1 MIYRMKLQ
9 NEPFKQIK
17 KGTKEIEIRLNDEK
31 RKFFEI
37 NDHIEFINITTLEIM
52 FVKITN
58 LYHFKN
64 FEDLFNYFDNS
75 TLGCGSY
82 EEMYKYYLREE
93 EKKYGV
99 LGIEIKV
106 LPNVNQVIHNEDNL
120 TLNDANRVTRR
131 AKLIVENNNDEKKQ
145 DNQKS
150 DNNNYSEN
158 TNIDL
163 MVLGEIM
170 MGGKVTTNLDY
181 NFLIGGHIDND
192 ESDEQCLTREV
203 AEESGVT
210 LNFSNIL
217 PIASSNYI
225 NKDYPKNGDITYTN
239 TNYYAIKY
247 DLVPN
252 IEMQNLTE
260 EEIKENFKLMYIPKN
275 EVINFLENTKEINA
289 TLSDTI
295 MAIKVYLNLQK

>member
-17 KGTKEIEIRLNDEK
+17 KEIKKIEIRLNDEK
-31 RKFFEI
+31 RKIFEI
-37 NDHIEFINITTLEIM
+37 NDYIEFTNITTLEIM

-58 LYHFKN
+58 LYHFES
-64 FEDLFNYFDNS
+64 FEKLFNNFDNS
-75 TLGCGSY
+75 ILGCGSY
-82 EEMYKYYLREE
+82 EEMYKYYSKEE

-106 LPNVNQVIHNEDNL
+106 LPKVNQVIHNEDNL
-120 TLNDANRVTRR
+120 TLNDANKVTLR
-131 AKLIVENNNDEKKQ
+131 AKLIVENNNDE
-145 DNQKS
+145 
-150 DNNNYSEN
+150 
-158 TNIDL
+158 IL
-163 MVLGEIM
+163 ICH
-170 MGGKVTTNLDY
+170 MGVKY
-181 NFLIGGHIDND
+181 FLIGGHIDND

-225 NKDYPKNGDITYTN
+225 NKDYPQNGDITYTN

-260 EEIKENFKLMYIPKN
+260 EEKKENFKLMYIPKN

>member
-1 MIYRMKLQ
+1 MIFRMKLQ

-17 KGTKEIEIRLNDEK
+17 KEIKKIEIRLNDEK
-31 RKFFEI
+31 RKIFEI
-37 NDHIEFINITTLEIM
+37 NDYIEFTNITTLEIM

-58 LYHFKN
+58 LYHFES
-64 FEDLFNYFDNS
+64 FEKLFNNFDNS
-75 TLGCGSY
+75 ILGCGSY
-82 EEMYKYYLREE
+82 EEMYKYYSKEE
-93 EKKYGV
+93 ENKYGV

-106 LPNVNQVIHNEDNL
+106 LPKVNQVIHNEDNL
-120 TLNDANRVTRR
+120 TLNDANKVTLR
-131 AKLIVENNNDEKKQ
+131 AKLIVENNNDE
-145 DNQKS
+145 
-150 DNNNYSEN
+150 
-158 TNIDL
+158 IL
-163 MVLGEIM
+163 ICH
-170 MGGKVTTNLDY
+170 MGVKY
-181 NFLIGGHIDND
+181 FLIGGHIDND

-203 AEESGVT
+203 AEESGVI
-210 LNFSNIL
+210 LDFSNIL

-260 EEIKENFKLMYIPKN
+260 EEKKENFKLMYIPKN

>member
-17 KGTKEIEIRLNDEK
+17 KEIKKIEIRLNDEK
-31 RKFFEI
+31 RKIFEI
-37 NDHIEFINITTLEIM
+37 NDYIEFTNITTLEIM

-58 LYHFKN
+58 LYHFES
-64 FEDLFNYFDNS
+64 FEKLFNNFDNS
-75 TLGCGSY
+75 ILGCGSY
-82 EEMYKYYLREE
+82 EEMYKYYSKEE

-106 LPNVNQVIHNEDNL
+106 LPKVNQVIHNEDNL
-120 TLNDANRVTRR
+120 TLNDANKVTLR
-131 AKLIVENNNDEKKQ
+131 AKLIVENNNDE
-145 DNQKS
+145 
-150 DNNNYSEN
+150 
-158 TNIDL
+158 IL
-163 MVLGEIM
+163 ICH
-170 MGGKVTTNLDY
+170 MGVKY
-181 NFLIGGHIDND
+181 FLIGGHIDND

-210 LNFSNIL
+210 LDFSNIL

-225 NKDYPKNGDITYTN
+225 NKDYPQNGDITYTN

-260 EEIKENFKLMYIPKN
+260 EEKKENFKLMYIPKN

>member
-17 KGTKEIEIRLNDEK
+17 KEIKKIEIRLNDEK
-31 RKFFEI
+31 RKIFEI
-37 NDHIEFINITTLEIM
+37 NDYIEFTNITTLEIM

-58 LYHFKN
+58 LYHFES
-64 FEDLFNYFDNS
+64 FEKLFNNFDNS
-75 TLGCGSY
+75 ILGCGSY
-82 EEMYKYYLREE
+82 EEMYKYYSREE
-93 EKKYGV
+93 ENKYGV

-106 LPNVNQVIHNEDNL
+106 LPKVNQVIHNKDNL
-120 TLNDANRVTRR
+120 TLNDANKVTLR
-131 AKLIVENNNDEKKQ
+131 AKLIVENNNDE
-145 DNQKS
+145 
-150 DNNNYSEN
+150 
-158 TNIDL
+158 IL
-163 MVLGEIM
+163 ICH
-170 MGGKVTTNLDY
+170 MGVKY
-181 NFLIGGHIDND
+181 FLIGGHIDND

-225 NKDYPKNGDITYTN
+225 NKDYPQNGDITYTN

-260 EEIKENFKLMYIPKN
+260 EEKKENFKLMYIPKN

>member
-17 KGTKEIEIRLNDEK
+17 KEIKKIEIRLNDEK
-31 RKFFEI
+31 RKIFEI
-37 NDHIEFINITTLEIM
+37 NDYIEFTNITTLEIM

-58 LYHFKN
+58 LYHFES
-64 FEDLFNYFDNS
+64 FEKLFNNFDNS
-75 TLGCGSY
+75 ILGCGSY
-82 EEMYKYYLREE
+82 EEMYKYYSKEE

-106 LPNVNQVIHNEDNL
+106 LPKVNQVIHNEDNL
-120 TLNDANRVTRR
+120 TLNDANKVTLR
-131 AKLIVENNNDEKKQ
+131 AKLIVENNNDE
-145 DNQKS
+145 
-150 DNNNYSEN
+150 
-158 TNIDL
+158 IL
-163 MVLGEIM
+163 ICH
-170 MGGKVTTNLDY
+170 MGVKY
-181 NFLIGGHIDND
+181 FLIGGHIDND

-210 LNFSNIL
+210 LDFSNIL

-225 NKDYPKNGDITYTN
+225 NKDYPQNGDITYTN

-260 EEIKENFKLMYIPKN
+260 EEKKENFKLMYISKN

>member
-1 MIYRMKLQ
+1 MLYRMKLQ

-17 KGTKEIEIRLNDEK
+17 KEIKKIEIRLNDEK
-31 RKFFEI
+31 RKIFEI
-37 NDHIEFINITTLEIM
+37 NDYIEFTNITTLEIM

-58 LYHFKN
+58 LYHFES
-64 FEDLFNYFDNS
+64 FEKLFNNFDNS
-75 TLGCGSY
+75 ILGCGSY
-82 EEMYKYYLREE
+82 EEMYKYYSREE

-106 LPNVNQVIHNEDNL
+106 LPKVNQVIHNEDNL
-120 TLNDANRVTRR
+120 TLNDANKVTLR
-131 AKLIVENNNDEKKQ
+131 AKLIVENNNDE
-145 DNQKS
+145 
-150 DNNNYSEN
+150 
-158 TNIDL
+158 IL
-163 MVLGEIM
+163 ICH
-170 MGGKVTTNLDY
+170 MGVKY
-181 NFLIGGHIDND
+181 FLIGGHIDND

-225 NKDYPKNGDITYTN
+225 NKDYPQNGDITYTN

-260 EEIKENFKLMYIPKN
+260 EEKKENFKLMYIPKN

>member
-17 KGTKEIEIRLNDEK
+17 KEIKKIEIRLNDEK
-31 RKFFEI
+31 RKIFEI
-37 NDHIEFINITTLEIM
+37 NDYIEFTNITTLEIM

-64 FEDLFNYFDNS
+64 FEDLFNYFDKS

-82 EEMYKYYLREE
+82 EEMYKYYSKEE

-106 LPNVNQVIHNEDNL
+106 LPKVNQVIHNEDNL
-120 TLNDANRVTRR
+120 TLNDANKVTLR
-131 AKLIVENNNDEKKQ
+131 AKLIVENNNDE
-145 DNQKS
+145 
-150 DNNNYSEN
+150 
-158 TNIDL
+158 IL
-163 MVLGEIM
+163 ICH
-170 MGGKVTTNLDY
+170 MGVKY
-181 NFLIGGHIDND
+181 FLIGGHIDND

-203 AEESGVT
+203 AEESGVI
-210 LNFSNIL
+210 LDFSNIL

-225 NKDYPKNGDITYTN
+225 NKDYPQNGDITYTN

-260 EEIKENFKLMYIPKN
+260 EEKKENFKLMYIPKN

>member
-17 KGTKEIEIRLNDEK
+17 KEIKKIEIRLNDEK
-31 RKFFEI
+31 RKIFEI
-37 NDHIEFINITTLEIM
+37 NDYIEFTNITTLEIM

-58 LYHFKN
+58 LYHFES
-64 FEDLFNYFDNS
+64 FEKLFNNFDNS
-75 TLGCGSY
+75 ILGCGSY
-82 EEMYKYYLREE
+82 EEMYKYYSREE

-106 LPNVNQVIHNEDNL
+106 LPKVNQVIHNEDNL
-120 TLNDANRVTRR
+120 TLNDANKVTLR
-131 AKLIVENNNDEKKQ
+131 AKLIVENNNDE
-145 DNQKS
+145 
-150 DNNNYSEN
+150 
-158 TNIDL
+158 IL
-163 MVLGEIM
+163 ICH
-170 MGGKVTTNLDY
+170 MGVKY
-181 NFLIGGHIDND
+181 FLIGGHIDND

-203 AEESGVT
+203 AEESGVI
-210 LNFSNIL
+210 LDFSNIL

-225 NKDYPKNGDITYTN
+225 NKDYPQNGDITYTN

-260 EEIKENFKLMYIPKN
+260 EEKKENFKLMYIPKN

>member
-9 NEPFKQIK
+9 GEPFKQIK
-17 KGTKEIEIRLNDEK
+17 KGIKKIEIRLNDEK

-37 NDHIEFINITTLEIM
+37 NDYIEFTNISTLEIM

-58 LYHFKN
+58 LYHFES
-64 FEDLFNYFDNS
+64 FEKLFNNFDNS
-75 TLGCGSY
+75 ILGCGSY
-82 EEMYKYYLREE
+82 EEMYKYYSKEE

-106 LPNVNQVIHNEDNL
+106 LPKVNQVIHNEDNL

-131 AKLIVENNNDEKKQ
+131 AKLIVENNNDE
-145 DNQKS
+145 
-150 DNNNYSEN
+150 
-158 TNIDL
+158 IL
-163 MVLGEIM
+163 ICH
-170 MGGKVTTNLDY
+170 MGVKY
-181 NFLIGGHIDND
+181 FLIGGHIDND
-192 ESDEQCLTREV
+192 ESDEECLVREV

-260 EEIKENFKLMYIPKN
+260 EEKKENFKLMYIPKN
-275 EVINFLENTKEINA
+275 EVINFLENIKEINA

>member
-17 KGTKEIEIRLNDEK
+17 KETKKIEIRLNDEK
-31 RKFFEI
+31 RKIFEI
-37 NDHIEFINITTLEIM
+37 NDYIEFTNITTLEIM

-64 FEDLFNYFDNS
+64 FEDLFNYFDKS

-82 EEMYKYYLREE
+82 EEMYKYYSKEE
-93 EKKYGV
+93 ENKYGV

-106 LPNVNQVIHNEDNL
+106 LPKVNQVIHNEDNL
-120 TLNDANRVTRR
+120 TLNDANKVTLR
-131 AKLIVENNNDEKKQ
+131 AKLIVENNNDE
-145 DNQKS
+145 
-150 DNNNYSEN
+150 
-158 TNIDL
+158 IL
-163 MVLGEIM
+163 ICH
-170 MGGKVTTNLDY
+170 MGVKY
-181 NFLIGGHIDND
+181 FLIGGHIDND

-210 LNFSNIL
+210 LDFSNIL

-260 EEIKENFKLMYIPKN
+260 EEKKENFKLMYIPKN

>member
-1 MIYRMKLQ
+1 MIFRMKLQ

-17 KGTKEIEIRLNDEK
+17 KQIKKIEIRLNDEK
-31 RKFFEI
+31 RKIFEI
-37 NDHIEFINITTLEIM
+37 NDYIEFTNITTLEIM

-58 LYHFKN
+58 LYHFES
-64 FEDLFNYFDNS
+64 FEKLFNNFDNS
-75 TLGCGSY
+75 ILGCGSY
-82 EEMYKYYLREE
+82 EEMYKYYSREE
-93 EKKYGV
+93 ENKYGV

-106 LPNVNQVIHNEDNL
+106 LPKVNQVIHNEDNL
-120 TLNDANRVTRR
+120 TLNDANKVTLR
-131 AKLIVENNNDEKKQ
+131 AKLIVENNNDE
-145 DNQKS
+145 
-150 DNNNYSEN
+150 
-158 TNIDL
+158 IL
-163 MVLGEIM
+163 ICH
-170 MGGKVTTNLDY
+170 MGVKY
-181 NFLIGGHIDND
+181 FLIGGHIDND

-210 LNFSNIL
+210 LDFSNIL

-260 EEIKENFKLMYIPKN
+260 EEKKENFKLMYIPKN

>member
-1 MIYRMKLQ
+1 MLYRMKLQ

-17 KGTKEIEIRLNDEK
+17 KEIKKIEIRLNDEK
-31 RKFFEI
+31 RKIFEI
-37 NDHIEFINITTLEIM
+37 NDYIEFTNITTLEIM

-58 LYHFKN
+58 LYHFES
-64 FEDLFNYFDNS
+64 FEKLFNNFDNS
-75 TLGCGSY
+75 ILGCGSY
-82 EEMYKYYLREE
+82 EEMYKYYSREE
-93 EKKYGV
+93 ENKYGV

-106 LPNVNQVIHNEDNL
+106 LPKVNQVIHNEDNL
-120 TLNDANRVTRR
+120 TLNDANKVTLR
-131 AKLIVENNNDEKKQ
+131 AKLIVENNNDE
-145 DNQKS
+145 
-150 DNNNYSEN
+150 
-158 TNIDL
+158 IL
-163 MVLGEIM
+163 ICH
-170 MGGKVTTNLDY
+170 MGVKY
-181 NFLIGGHIDND
+181 FLIGGHIDND

-225 NKDYPKNGDITYTN
+225 NKDYPQNGDITYTN

-260 EEIKENFKLMYIPKN
+260 EEKKENFKLMYIPKN

>member
-17 KGTKEIEIRLNDEK
+17 KEIKKIEIRLNDEK
-31 RKFFEI
+31 RKIFEI
-37 NDHIEFINITTLEIM
+37 NDYIEFTNITTLEIM

-64 FEDLFNYFDNS
+64 FEDLFNNFDNS
-75 TLGCGSY
+75 ILGCGSY
-82 EEMYKYYLREE
+82 EEMYKYYSREE

-106 LPNVNQVIHNEDNL
+106 LPKVNQVIHNKDNL
-120 TLNDANRVTRR
+120 TLNDANKVTLR
-131 AKLIVENNNDEKKQ
+131 AKLIVENNNDE
-145 DNQKS
+145 
-150 DNNNYSEN
+150 
-158 TNIDL
+158 IL
-163 MVLGEIM
+163 ICH
-170 MGGKVTTNLDY
+170 MGVKY
-181 NFLIGGHIDND
+181 FLIGGHIDND

-225 NKDYPKNGDITYTN
+225 NKDYPQNGDFTYTN

-260 EEIKENFKLMYIPKN
+260 EEKKENFKLMYIPKN

>member
-17 KGTKEIEIRLNDEK
+17 KGIKKIEIRLNDEK
-31 RKFFEI
+31 RKIFEI
-37 NDHIEFINITTLEIM
+37 NDYIEFTNITTLEIM

-58 LYHFKN
+58 LYHFES
-64 FEDLFNYFDNS
+64 FEKLFNNFDNS
-75 TLGCGSY
+75 ILGCGSY
-82 EEMYKYYLREE
+82 EEMYKYYSREE
-93 EKKYGV
+93 ENKYGV

-106 LPNVNQVIHNEDNL
+106 LPKVNQVIHNEDNL
-120 TLNDANRVTRR
+120 TLNDANKVTLR
-131 AKLIVENNNDEKKQ
+131 AKLIVENNNDE
-145 DNQKS
+145 
-150 DNNNYSEN
+150 
-158 TNIDL
+158 IL
-163 MVLGEIM
+163 ICH
-170 MGGKVTTNLDY
+170 MGVKY
-181 NFLIGGHIDND
+181 FLIGGHIDND

-260 EEIKENFKLMYIPKN
+260 EEKKENFKLMYIPKN
-275 EVINFLENTKEINA
+275 EVINFLENTNEINA

>member
-17 KGTKEIEIRLNDEK
+17 KEIKKIEIRLNDEK
-31 RKFFEI
+31 RKIFEI
-37 NDHIEFINITTLEIM
+37 NDYIEFTNITTLEIM

-64 FEDLFNYFDNS
+64 FEKLFNNFDNS
-75 TLGCGSY
+75 ILGCGSY
-82 EEMYKYYLREE
+82 EEMYKYYSKEE

-106 LPNVNQVIHNEDNL
+106 LPKVNQVIHNEDNL
-120 TLNDANRVTRR
+120 TLNDANKVTLR
-131 AKLIVENNNDEKKQ
+131 AKLIVENNNDE
-145 DNQKS
+145 
-150 DNNNYSEN
+150 
-158 TNIDL
+158 IL
-163 MVLGEIM
+163 ICH
-170 MGGKVTTNLDY
+170 MGVKY
-181 NFLIGGHIDND
+181 FLIGGHIDND

-210 LNFSNIL
+210 LDFSNIL

-260 EEIKENFKLMYIPKN
+260 EEKKENFKLMYIPKN

>member
-1 MIYRMKLQ
+1 MIHRMKLQ

-17 KGTKEIEIRLNDEK
+17 KEIKKIEIRLNDEK
-31 RKFFEI
+31 RKIFEI
-37 NDHIEFINITTLEIM
+37 NDYIEFTNITTLEIM

-58 LYHFKN
+58 LYHFES
-64 FEDLFNYFDNS
+64 FEKLFNNFDNS
-75 TLGCGSY
+75 ILGCGSY
-82 EEMYKYYLREE
+82 EEMYKYYSREE

-106 LPNVNQVIHNEDNL
+106 LPKVNQVIHNEDNL
-120 TLNDANRVTRR
+120 TLNDANKVTLR
-131 AKLIVENNNDEKKQ
+131 AKLIVENNNDEILICQ
-145 DNQKS
+145 
-150 DNNNYSEN
+150 
-158 TNIDL
+158 
-163 MVLGEIM
+163 
-170 MGGKVTTNLDY
+170 MGVKY
-181 NFLIGGHIDND
+181 FLIGGHIDND

-203 AEESGVT
+203 AEESGVI
-210 LNFSNIL
+210 LDFSNIL

-225 NKDYPKNGDITYTN
+225 NKDYPQNGDFTYTN

-260 EEIKENFKLMYIPKN
+260 EEKKENFKLMYIPKN

>member
-17 KGTKEIEIRLNDEK
+17 KEIKKIEIRLNDEK
-31 RKFFEI
+31 RKIFEI
-37 NDHIEFINITTLEIM
+37 NDYIEFTNITTLEIM

-58 LYHFKN
+58 LYHFES
-64 FEDLFNYFDNS
+64 FEKLFNNFDNS
-75 TLGCGSY
+75 ILGCGSY
-82 EEMYKYYLREE
+82 EEMYKYYSREE

-106 LPNVNQVIHNEDNL
+106 LPKVNQVIHNEDNL
-120 TLNDANRVTRR
+120 TLNDANKVTLR
-131 AKLIVENNNDEKKQ
+131 AKLIVENNNDE
-145 DNQKS
+145 
-150 DNNNYSEN
+150 
-158 TNIDL
+158 IL
-163 MVLGEIM
+163 ICH
-170 MGGKVTTNLDY
+170 MGVKY
-181 NFLIGGHIDND
+181 FLIGGHIDND
-192 ESDEQCLTREV
+192 ESDEQCLTRKV

-210 LNFSNIL
+210 LDFSNIL

-225 NKDYPKNGDITYTN
+225 NKDYPQNGDFTYTN

-260 EEIKENFKLMYIPKN
+260 EEKKENFKLMYIPKN

>member
-17 KGTKEIEIRLNDEK
+17 KEIKKIEIRLNDEK
-31 RKFFEI
+31 RKIFEI
-37 NDHIEFINITTLEIM
+37 NDYIEFTNITTLEIM

-58 LYHFKN
+58 LYHFES
-64 FEDLFNYFDNS
+64 FEKLFNNFDNS
-75 TLGCGSY
+75 ILGCGSY
-82 EEMYKYYLREE
+82 EEMYKYYSREE
-93 EKKYGV
+93 ENKYGV

-106 LPNVNQVIHNEDNL
+106 LPKVNQVIHNEDNL
-120 TLNDANRVTRR
+120 TLNDANKVTLR
-131 AKLIVENNNDEKKQ
+131 AKLIVENNNDE
-145 DNQKS
+145 
-150 DNNNYSEN
+150 
-158 TNIDL
+158 IL
-163 MVLGEIM
+163 ICH
-170 MGGKVTTNLDY
+170 MGVKY
-181 NFLIGGHIDND
+181 FLIGGHIDND

-210 LNFSNIL
+210 LHFSNIL

-225 NKDYPKNGDITYTN
+225 NKDYPQNGDITYTN

-260 EEIKENFKLMYIPKN
+260 EEKKENFKLMYIPKN

>member
-17 KGTKEIEIRLNDEK
+17 KEIKKIEIRLNDEK
-31 RKFFEI
+31 RKIFEI
-37 NDHIEFINITTLEIM
+37 NDYIEFTNITTLEIM

-64 FEDLFNYFDNS
+64 FEDLFNNFDNS
-75 TLGCGSY
+75 ILGCGSY
-82 EEMYKYYLREE
+82 EEMYKYYSREE

-106 LPNVNQVIHNEDNL
+106 LPKVNQVIHNEDNL
-120 TLNDANRVTRR
+120 TLNDANKVTLR
-131 AKLIVENNNDEKKQ
+131 AKLIVENNNDE
-145 DNQKS
+145 
-150 DNNNYSEN
+150 
-158 TNIDL
+158 IL
-163 MVLGEIM
+163 ICH
-170 MGGKVTTNLDY
+170 MGVKY
-181 NFLIGGHIDND
+181 FLIGGHIDND

-260 EEIKENFKLMYIPKN
+260 EEKKENFKLMYIPKN

>member
-17 KGTKEIEIRLNDEK
+17 KEIKKIEIRLNDEK
-31 RKFFEI
+31 RKIFEI
-37 NDHIEFINITTLEIM
+37 NDYIEFTNITTLEIM

-58 LYHFKN
+58 LYHFES
-64 FEDLFNYFDNS
+64 FEKLFNNFDNS
-75 TLGCGSY
+75 ILGCGSY
-82 EEMYKYYLREE
+82 EEMYKYYSKEE

-106 LPNVNQVIHNEDNL
+106 LPKVNQVIHNEDNL
-120 TLNDANRVTRR
+120 TLNDANKVTLR
-131 AKLIVENNNDEKKQ
+131 AKLIVENNNDE
-145 DNQKS
+145 
-150 DNNNYSEN
+150 
-158 TNIDL
+158 IL
-163 MVLGEIM
+163 ICH
-170 MGGKVTTNLDY
+170 MGVKY
-181 NFLIGGHIDND
+181 FLIGGHIDND

-203 AEESGVT
+203 AEESRVT
-210 LNFSNIL
+210 LDFSNIL

-225 NKDYPKNGDITYTN
+225 NKDYPQNGDITYTN

-260 EEIKENFKLMYIPKN
+260 EEKKENFKLMYIPKN

>member
-9 NEPFKQIK
+9 GEPFKQIK
-17 KGTKEIEIRLNDEK
+17 KGIKKIEIRLNDEK

-37 NDHIEFINITTLEIM
+37 NDYIEFTNISTLEIM

-58 LYHFKN
+58 LYHFES
-64 FEDLFNYFDNS
+64 FEKLFNNFDNS
-75 TLGCGSY
+75 ILGCGSY
-82 EEMYKYYLREE
+82 EEMYKYYSKEE
-93 EKKYGV
+93 ENKYGV

-106 LPNVNQVIHNEDNL
+106 LPKVNQVIHNEDNL

-131 AKLIVENNNDEKKQ
+131 AKLIVENNNDE
-145 DNQKS
+145 
-150 DNNNYSEN
+150 
-158 TNIDL
+158 IL
-163 MVLGEIM
+163 ICH
-170 MGGKVTTNLDY
+170 MGVKY
-181 NFLIGGHIDND
+181 FLIGGHIDND

-247 DLVPN
+247 DLVPI

-260 EEIKENFKLMYIPKN
+260 EEKKENFKLMYIPKN
-275 EVINFLENTKEINA
+275 EVINFLENNKEINA

>member
-9 NEPFKQIK
+9 NEPFNQIK
-17 KGTKEIEIRLNDEK
+17 LGTKEMEIRLNDDK
-31 RKFFEI
+31 RKMFKI
-37 NDHIEFINITTLEIM
+37 NDYIEFTNISTLEIM
-52 FVKITN
+52 FVKVTN
-58 LYHFKN
+58 LYHFES
-64 FEDLFNYFDNS
+64 FEKLFNNFDNS
-75 TLGCGSY
+75 ILGCGSY
-82 EEMYKYYLREE
+82 EEMYKYYSREE
-93 EKKYGV
+93 ENKYGI

-106 LPNVNQVIHNEDNL
+106 LPKVNQVIHNEDNL
-120 TLNDANRVTRR
+120 TLNDANKVTRR
-131 AKLIVENNNDEKKQ
+131 AKLIVENNSDE
-145 DNQKS
+145 
-150 DNNNYSEN
+150 
-158 TNIDL
+158 
-163 MVLGEIM
+163 VLICH
-170 MGGKVTTNLDY
+170 MGVKY
-181 NFLIGGHIDND
+181 FLIGGHIDND

-210 LNFSNIL
+210 LDFSNIL

-260 EEIKENFKLMYIPKN
+260 EEKKENFKLMYIPKN

>member
-17 KGTKEIEIRLNDEK
+17 KGIKKIEIRLNDEK
-31 RKFFEI
+31 RKIFEI
-37 NDHIEFINITTLEIM
+37 NDYIEFTNITTLEIM

-82 EEMYKYYLREE
+82 EEMYKYYSREE
-93 EKKYGV
+93 ENKYGV

-131 AKLIVENNNDEKKQ
+131 AKLIVEN
-145 DNQKS
+145 KS
-150 DNNNYSEN
+150 D
-158 TNIDL
+158 
-163 MVLGEIM
+163 EILICH
-170 MGGKVTTNLDY
+170 MGVKH
-181 NFLIGGHIDND
+181 FLIGGHIDND

-252 IEMQNLTE
+252 IEMQNLTKE
-260 EEIKENFKLMYIPKN
+260 EKKENFYFSIFDKDKRK
-275 EVINFLENTKEINA
+275 F
-289 TLSDTI
+289 
-295 MAIKVYLNLQK
+295 

>member
-17 KGTKEIEIRLNDEK
+17 KEIKKIEIRLNDEK
-31 RKFFEI
+31 RKIFEI
-37 NDHIEFINITTLEIM
+37 NDYIEFTNITTLEIM

-58 LYHFKN
+58 LYHFES
-64 FEDLFNYFDNS
+64 FEKLFNNFDNS
-75 TLGCGSY
+75 ILGCGSY
-82 EEMYKYYLREE
+82 EEMYKYYSKEE

-106 LPNVNQVIHNEDNL
+106 LPKVNQVIHNEDNL
-120 TLNDANRVTRR
+120 TLNDANKVTLR
-131 AKLIVENNNDEKKQ
+131 AKLIVENNNDE
-145 DNQKS
+145 
-150 DNNNYSEN
+150 
-158 TNIDL
+158 IL
-163 MVLGEIM
+163 ICH
-170 MGGKVTTNLDY
+170 MGVKY
-181 NFLIGGHIDND
+181 FLIGGHIDND

-210 LNFSNIL
+210 LDFSNIL

-260 EEIKENFKLMYIPKN
+260 EEKKENFKLMYIPKN

>member
-17 KGTKEIEIRLNDEK
+17 KEIKKIEIRLNDEK
-31 RKFFEI
+31 RKIFEI
-37 NDHIEFINITTLEIM
+37 NDYIEFTNITTLEIM

-58 LYHFKN
+58 LYHFES
-64 FEDLFNYFDNS
+64 FEKLFNNFDNS
-75 TLGCGSY
+75 ILGCGSY
-82 EEMYKYYLREE
+82 EEMYKYYSKEE
-93 EKKYGV
+93 ENKYGV

-106 LPNVNQVIHNEDNL
+106 LPKVNQVIHNEDNL
-120 TLNDANRVTRR
+120 TLNDANKVTLR
-131 AKLIVENNNDEKKQ
+131 AKLIVENNNDE
-145 DNQKS
+145 
-150 DNNNYSEN
+150 
-158 TNIDL
+158 IL
-163 MVLGEIM
+163 ICH
-170 MGGKVTTNLDY
+170 MGVKY
-181 NFLIGGHIDND
+181 FLIGGHIDND

-210 LNFSNIL
+210 LDFSNIL

-260 EEIKENFKLMYIPKN
+260 EEKKENFKLMYIPKN

>member
-17 KGTKEIEIRLNDEK
+17 KEIKKIEIRLNDEK
-31 RKFFEI
+31 RKIFEI
-37 NDHIEFINITTLEIM
+37 NDYIEFTNITTLEIM

-64 FEDLFNYFDNS
+64 FEDLFNYFDKS

-82 EEMYKYYLREE
+82 EEMYKYYSKEE
-93 EKKYGV
+93 ENKYGV

-106 LPNVNQVIHNEDNL
+106 LPKVNQVIHNEDNL
-120 TLNDANRVTRR
+120 TLNDANKVTLR
-131 AKLIVENNNDEKKQ
+131 AKLIVENNNDE
-145 DNQKS
+145 
-150 DNNNYSEN
+150 
-158 TNIDL
+158 IL
-163 MVLGEIM
+163 ICH
-170 MGGKVTTNLDY
+170 MGVKY
-181 NFLIGGHIDND
+181 FLIGGHIDND

-210 LNFSNIL
+210 LDFSNIL

-225 NKDYPKNGDITYTN
+225 NKDYPQNGDITYTN

-260 EEIKENFKLMYIPKN
+260 EEKKENFKLMYIPKN

>member
-9 NEPFKQIK
+9 NEPFNQIK
-17 KGTKEIEIRLNDEK
+17 LGTKEMEIRLNDDK
-31 RKFFEI
+31 RKMFKI
-37 NDHIEFINITTLEIM
+37 NDYIEFTNISTLEIM
-52 FVKITN
+52 FVKVTN
-58 LYHFKN
+58 LYHFES
-64 FEDLFNYFDNS
+64 FEKLFNNFDNS
-75 TLGCGSY
+75 ILGCGSY
-82 EEMYKYYLREE
+82 EEMYKYYSREE
-93 EKKYGV
+93 ENKYGI

-106 LPNVNQVIHNEDNL
+106 LPKVNQVIHNEDNL

-131 AKLIVENNNDEKKQ
+131 AKLIVENNNDE
-145 DNQKS
+145 
-150 DNNNYSEN
+150 
-158 TNIDL
+158 IL
-163 MVLGEIM
+163 ICH
-170 MGGKVTTNLDY
+170 MGVKY
-181 NFLIGGHIDND
+181 FLIGGHIDND

-203 AEESGVT
+203 AEESGIT

-260 EEIKENFKLMYIPKN
+260 KEKKENFKLMYIPKN

>member
-1 MIYRMKLQ
+1 MIFRMKLQ

-17 KGTKEIEIRLNDEK
+17 KEIKKIEIRLNDEK
-31 RKFFEI
+31 RKIFEI
-37 NDHIEFINITTLEIM
+37 NDYIEFTNITTLEIM

-58 LYHFKN
+58 LYHFES
-64 FEDLFNYFDNS
+64 FEKLFNNFDNS
-75 TLGCGSY
+75 ILGCGSY
-82 EEMYKYYLREE
+82 EEMYKYYSREE
-93 EKKYGV
+93 ENKYGV

-106 LPNVNQVIHNEDNL
+106 LPKVNQVIHNEDNL
-120 TLNDANRVTRR
+120 TLNDANKVTLR
-131 AKLIVENNNDEKKQ
+131 AKLIVENNNDE
-145 DNQKS
+145 
-150 DNNNYSEN
+150 
-158 TNIDL
+158 IL
-163 MVLGEIM
+163 ICH
-170 MGGKVTTNLDY
+170 MGVKY
-181 NFLIGGHIDND
+181 FLIGGHIDND

-210 LNFSNIL
+210 LDFSNIL

-225 NKDYPKNGDITYTN
+225 NKDYPQNGDITYTN

-252 IEMQNLTE
+252 IEMQNLTDE
-260 EEIKENFKLMYIPKN
+260 EKKENFKLMYIPKN

>member
-9 NEPFKQIK
+9 NEPFNQIK
-17 KGTKEIEIRLNDEK
+17 LGTKEIEIRLNDEK
-31 RKFFEI
+31 RKIFEI
-37 NDHIEFINITTLEIM
+37 NDYIEFTNITTLEIM

-58 LYHFKN
+58 LYHFES
-64 FEDLFNYFDNS
+64 FEKLFNNFDNS
-75 TLGCGSY
+75 ILGCGSY
-82 EEMYKYYLREE
+82 EEMYKYYSREE

-106 LPNVNQVIHNEDNL
+106 LPKVNQVIHNEDNL
-120 TLNDANRVTRR
+120 TLNDANKVTLR
-131 AKLIVENNNDEKKQ
+131 AKLIVENNNDE
-145 DNQKS
+145 
-150 DNNNYSEN
+150 
-158 TNIDL
+158 IL
-163 MVLGEIM
+163 ICH
-170 MGGKVTTNLDY
+170 MGVKY
-181 NFLIGGHIDND
+181 FLIGGHIDND

-210 LNFSNIL
+210 LDFSNIL

-225 NKDYPKNGDITYTN
+225 NKDYPQNGDITYTN

-260 EEIKENFKLMYIPKN
+260 EEKKENFKLMYIPKN
-275 EVINFLENTKEINA
+275 EVINFLKNNKEINA
-289 TLSDTI
+289 ILSDTI

>member
-17 KGTKEIEIRLNDEK
+17 KEIKKIEIRLNDEK
-31 RKFFEI
+31 RKIFEI
-37 NDHIEFINITTLEIM
+37 NDYIEFTNITTLEIM

-58 LYHFKN
+58 LYHFES
-64 FEDLFNYFDNS
+64 FEKLFNNFDNS
-75 TLGCGSY
+75 ILGCGSY
-82 EEMYKYYLREE
+82 EEMYKYYSREE

-106 LPNVNQVIHNEDNL
+106 LPKVNQVIHNEDNL
-120 TLNDANRVTRR
+120 TLNDANKVTLR
-131 AKLIVENNNDEKKQ
+131 AKLIVENNNDE
-145 DNQKS
+145 
-150 DNNNYSEN
+150 
-158 TNIDL
+158 IL
-163 MVLGEIM
+163 ICH
-170 MGGKVTTNLDY
+170 MGVKY
-181 NFLIGGHIDND
+181 FLIGGHIDND

-260 EEIKENFKLMYIPKN
+260 EEKKENFKLMYIPKN
-275 EVINFLENTKEINA
+275 EVINFLKNNKEINA

>member
-1 MIYRMKLQ
+1 MIFRMKLQ
-9 NEPFKQIK
+9 NESFKQIK
-17 KGTKEIEIRLNDEK
+17 KEIKKIEIRLNDEK
-31 RKFFEI
+31 RKIFEI
-37 NDHIEFINITTLEIM
+37 NDYIEFTNITTLEIM

-58 LYHFKN
+58 LYHFES
-64 FEDLFNYFDNS
+64 FEKLFNNFDNS
-75 TLGCGSY
+75 ILGCGSY
-82 EEMYKYYLREE
+82 EEMYKYYSKEE

-106 LPNVNQVIHNEDNL
+106 LPKVNQVIHNKDNL
-120 TLNDANRVTRR
+120 TLNDANKVTLR
-131 AKLIVENNNDEKKQ
+131 AKLIVENNNDE
-145 DNQKS
+145 
-150 DNNNYSEN
+150 
-158 TNIDL
+158 IL
-163 MVLGEIM
+163 ICH
-170 MGGKVTTNLDY
+170 MGVKY
-181 NFLIGGHIDND
+181 FLIGGHIDND

-210 LNFSNIL
+210 LDFSNIL

-260 EEIKENFKLMYIPKN
+260 EEKKENFKLMYIPKN

>member
-1 MIYRMKLQ
+1 MIFRMKLQ

-17 KGTKEIEIRLNDEK
+17 KQIKKIEIRLNDEK
-31 RKFFEI
+31 RKIFEI
-37 NDHIEFINITTLEIM
+37 NDYIEFTNITTLEIM

-58 LYHFKN
+58 LYHFES
-64 FEDLFNYFDNS
+64 FEKLFNNFDNS
-75 TLGCGSY
+75 ILGCGSY
-82 EEMYKYYLREE
+82 EEMYKYYSREE
-93 EKKYGV
+93 ENKYGV

-106 LPNVNQVIHNEDNL
+106 LPKVNQVIHNEDNL
-120 TLNDANRVTRR
+120 TLNDANKVTLR
-131 AKLIVENNNDEKKQ
+131 AKLIVENNNDE
-145 DNQKS
+145 
-150 DNNNYSEN
+150 
-158 TNIDL
+158 IL
-163 MVLGEIM
+163 ICH
-170 MGGKVTTNLDY
+170 MGVKY
-181 NFLIGGHIDND
+181 FLIGGHIDND

-210 LNFSNIL
+210 LDFSNIL

-225 NKDYPKNGDITYTN
+225 NKDYPQNGDITYTN

-260 EEIKENFKLMYIPKN
+260 EEKKENFKLMYIPKN

>member
-9 NEPFKQIK
+9 GEPFKQIK
-17 KGTKEIEIRLNDEK
+17 KGIKKIEIRLNDEK

-37 NDHIEFINITTLEIM
+37 NDYIEFTNISTLEIM

-58 LYHFKN
+58 LYHFES
-64 FEDLFNYFDNS
+64 FEKLFNNFDNS
-75 TLGCGSY
+75 ILGCGSY
-82 EEMYKYYLREE
+82 EEMYKYYSKEE
-93 EKKYGV
+93 ENKYGV

-106 LPNVNQVIHNEDNL
+106 LPKVNQVIHNEDNL

-131 AKLIVENNNDEKKQ
+131 AKLIVENNNDE
-145 DNQKS
+145 
-150 DNNNYSEN
+150 
-158 TNIDL
+158 IL
-163 MVLGEIM
+163 ICH
-170 MGGKVTTNLDY
+170 MGVKY
-181 NFLIGGHIDND
+181 FLIGGHIDND

-203 AEESGVT
+203 AEESGIT

-260 EEIKENFKLMYIPKN
+260 EEKKENFKLMYIPKN

-295 MAIKVYLNLQK
+295 MVIKVYLNLQK

>member
-17 KGTKEIEIRLNDEK
+17 KEIKKIEIRLNDEK
-31 RKFFEI
+31 RKIFEI
-37 NDHIEFINITTLEIM
+37 NDYIEFTNITTLEIM

-64 FEDLFNYFDNS
+64 FEDLFNNFDNS
-75 TLGCGSY
+75 ILGCGSY
-82 EEMYKYYLREE
+82 EEMYKYYSREE

-106 LPNVNQVIHNEDNL
+106 LPKVNQVIHNKDNL
-120 TLNDANRVTRR
+120 TLNDANKVTLR
-131 AKLIVENNNDEKKQ
+131 AKLIVENNNDE
-145 DNQKS
+145 
-150 DNNNYSEN
+150 
-158 TNIDL
+158 IL
-163 MVLGEIM
+163 ICH
-170 MGGKVTTNLDY
+170 MGVKY
-181 NFLIGGHIDND
+181 FLIGGHIDND

-210 LNFSNIL
+210 LHFSNIL

-225 NKDYPKNGDITYTN
+225 NKDYPQNGDITYTN

-260 EEIKENFKLMYIPKN
+260 EEKKENFKLMYIPKN

>member
-17 KGTKEIEIRLNDEK
+17 KEIKKIEIRLNDEK
-31 RKFFEI
+31 RKIFEI
-37 NDHIEFINITTLEIM
+37 NDYIEFTNITTLEIM

-58 LYHFKN
+58 LYHFES
-64 FEDLFNYFDNS
+64 FEKLFNNFDNS
-75 TLGCGSY
+75 ILGCGSY
-82 EEMYKYYLREE
+82 EEMYKYYSREE
-93 EKKYGV
+93 ENKYGV

-106 LPNVNQVIHNEDNL
+106 LPKVNQVIHNEDNL
-120 TLNDANRVTRR
+120 TLNDPNKVTLR
-131 AKLIVENNNDEKKQ
+131 AKLIVENNNDE
-145 DNQKS
+145 
-150 DNNNYSEN
+150 
-158 TNIDL
+158 IL
-163 MVLGEIM
+163 ICH
-170 MGGKVTTNLDY
+170 MGVKY
-181 NFLIGGHIDND
+181 FLIGGHIDND

-210 LNFSNIL
+210 LDFSNIL

-225 NKDYPKNGDITYTN
+225 NKDYPQNGDITYTN

-260 EEIKENFKLMYIPKN
+260 EEKKENFKLMYIPKN

>member
-17 KGTKEIEIRLNDEK
+17 KGIKKIEIRLNDEK
-31 RKFFEI
+31 RKIFEI
-37 NDHIEFINITTLEIM
+37 NDYIEFTNITTLEIM

-58 LYHFKN
+58 LYHFES
-64 FEDLFNYFDNS
+64 FEKLFNNFDNS
-75 TLGCGSY
+75 ILGCGSY
-82 EEMYKYYLREE
+82 EEMYKYYSREE
-93 EKKYGV
+93 ENKYGV

-106 LPNVNQVIHNEDNL
+106 LPKVNQVIHNEDNL
-120 TLNDANRVTRR
+120 TLNDANKVTLR
-131 AKLIVENNNDEKKQ
+131 AKLIVENNNDE
-145 DNQKS
+145 
-150 DNNNYSEN
+150 
-158 TNIDL
+158 IL
-163 MVLGEIM
+163 ICH
-170 MGGKVTTNLDY
+170 MGVKY
-181 NFLIGGHIDND
+181 FLIGGHIDND

-260 EEIKENFKLMYIPKN
+260 EEKKENFKLMYIPKN

>member
-31 RKFFEI
+31 RKVFKI
-37 NDHIEFINITTLEIM
+37 NDYIEFTNITTLEIM

-58 LYHFKN
+58 LYHFES
-64 FEDLFNYFDNS
+64 FEELFNHFDNS
-75 TLGCGSY
+75 TLGGETY
-82 EEMYKYYLREE
+82 EEMYKYYSKEDE
-93 EKKYGV
+93 SKYGV
-99 LGIEIKV
+99 LCIEIKV
-106 LPNVNQVIHNEDNL
+106 LPKVNQVIHNEDNL
-120 TLNDANRVTRR
+120 TLNDANKVTRR
-131 AKLIVENNNDEKKQ
+131 AKLIVENNNDE
-145 DNQKS
+145 
-150 DNNNYSEN
+150 
-158 TNIDL
+158 IL
-163 MVLGEIM
+163 ICH
-170 MGGKVTTNLDY
+170 MGVKY
-181 NFLIGGHIDND
+181 FLIGGHIDND

-252 IEMQNLTE
+252 IEMQNLTK

-275 EVINFLENTKEINA
+275 EVINFLENNKEINA

>member
-17 KGTKEIEIRLNDEK
+17 KEIKKIEIRLNDEK
-31 RKFFEI
+31 RKIFEI
-37 NDHIEFINITTLEIM
+37 NDYIEFTNITTLEIM

-64 FEDLFNYFDNS
+64 FEDLFNNFDNS
-75 TLGCGSY
+75 ILGCGSY
-82 EEMYKYYLREE
+82 EEMYKYYSREE

-106 LPNVNQVIHNEDNL
+106 LSKVNQVIHNKDNL
-120 TLNDANRVTRR
+120 TLNDANKVTLR
-131 AKLIVENNNDEKKQ
+131 AKLIVENNNDE
-145 DNQKS
+145 
-150 DNNNYSEN
+150 
-158 TNIDL
+158 IL
-163 MVLGEIM
+163 ICH
-170 MGGKVTTNLDY
+170 MGVKY
-181 NFLIGGHIDND
+181 FLIGGHIDND

-210 LNFSNIL
+210 LDFSNIL

-225 NKDYPKNGDITYTN
+225 NKDYSKNGDITYTN

-260 EEIKENFKLMYIPKN
+260 EEKKENFKLMYIPKN
-275 EVINFLENTKEINA
+275 EVINFLKNNKEINA

>member
-17 KGTKEIEIRLNDEK
+17 KGIKKIEIRLNDEK
-31 RKFFEI
+31 RKIFEI
-37 NDHIEFINITTLEIM
+37 NDYIEFTNITTLEIM

-58 LYHFKN
+58 LYHFES
-64 FEDLFNYFDNS
+64 FEKLFNNFDNS
-75 TLGCGSY
+75 ILGCGSY
-82 EEMYKYYLREE
+82 EEMYKYYSREE
-93 EKKYGV
+93 ENKYGV

-106 LPNVNQVIHNEDNL
+106 LPKVNQVIHNKDNL
-120 TLNDANRVTRR
+120 TLNDANKVTLR
-131 AKLIVENNNDEKKQ
+131 AKLIVENNNDE
-145 DNQKS
+145 
-150 DNNNYSEN
+150 
-158 TNIDL
+158 IL
-163 MVLGEIM
+163 ICH
-170 MGGKVTTNLDY
+170 MGVKY
-181 NFLIGGHIDND
+181 FLIGGHIDND

-210 LNFSNIL
+210 LDFSNIL

-225 NKDYPKNGDITYTN
+225 NKDYPQNGDITYTN

-260 EEIKENFKLMYIPKN
+260 EEKKENFKLMYIPKN